1 MDPFNNPDNP
11 NTPNNPNNP
20 NNPTQPNVFS
30 VPGYYP
36 TLEPNQFSQY
46 SSNAFA
52 SFQHSP
58 NQFAQISQNQA
69 LQQMMMRGA
78 WNFPPVQPQP
88 IPTPPVQPQP
98 IPTQSEP
105 EDDVEIV
112 PETQPPKG
120 KGKRNKGKQVVGDQ
134 PSKPKATKWTPIE
147 EEALA
152 KAFIGTSDNPTKG
165 NNQSGEGFWSKVL
178 VKFLVFMDQGPYR
191 DVDSVSSK
199 WRKMNSSINR
209 FCEEY
214 NKLYTCDRRSGW
226 NDEDVFKMA
235 LEKYKEKNEEYNVRE
250 PERPTGRDKSKKERA
265 KGKEKEKVDPNMV
278 EFTEHFK
285 MYNDVSAQKTKAKE
299 RAVEEKSRVS
309 EEKLREKM
317 SE

>member
-30 VPGYYP
+30 VSGYYP

-78 WNFPPVQPQP
+78 WNFPLVQPQP

-165 NNQSGEGFWSKVL
+165 
-178 VKFLVFMDQGPYR
+178 FL
-191 DVDSVSSK
+191 
-199 WRKMNSSINR
+199 
-209 FCEEY
+209 
-214 NKLYTCDRRSGW
+214 L
-226 NDEDVFKMA
+226 
-235 LEKYKEKNEEYNVRE
+235 
-250 PERPTGRDKSKKERA
+250 
-265 KGKEKEKVDPNMV
+265 
-278 EFTEHFK
+278 
-285 MYNDVSAQKTKAKE
+285 
-299 RAVEEKSRVS
+299 
-309 EEKLREKM
+309 
-317 SE
+317 

>member
-1 MDPFNNPDNP
+1 MDPFNNPN
-11 NTPNNPNNP
+11 NPNNPNYPTNP

-46 SSNAFA
+46 SSNSFA

-58 NQFAQISQNQA
+58 NQFAQFSQNQA

-78 WNFPPVQPQP
+78 YNFPLN
-88 IPTPPVQPQP
+88 PTPPVQPQL
-98 IPTQSEP
+98 IPMQPFQQSEP
-105 EDDVEIV
+105 EDDVEVV

-134 PSKPKATKWTPIE
+134 PSKPKSTKWTPIE

-152 KAFIGTSDNPTKG
+152 KAYIGTSDHPTKG

-178 VKFLVFMDQGPYR
+178 AKFLVLMDQGPYR
-191 DVDSVSSK
+191 DIDSISSK
-199 WRKMNSSINR
+199 WRKMNSSVNR

-214 NKLYTCDRRSGW
+214 NKLYTSDRCRDMS
-226 NDEDVFKMA
+226 DDDVFKKA
-235 LEKYKEKNEEYNVRE
+235 LDKYKQHNCDN
-250 PERPTGRDKSKKERA
+250 
-265 KGKEKEKVDPNMV
+265 PN
-278 EFTEHFK
+278 F
-285 MYNDVSAQKTKAKE
+285 
-299 RAVEEKSRVS
+299 
-309 EEKLREKM
+309 
-317 SE
+317 

>member
-11 NTPNNPNNP
+11 NTP

-178 VKFLVFMDQGPYR
+178 AKFLVLRDQGPYR

-214 NKLYTCDRRSGW
+214 NKLYTSDRRSGW
-226 NDEDVFKMA
+226 NDEDVFK
-235 LEKYKEKNEEYNVRE
+235 NGV
-250 PERPTGRDKSKKERA
+250 
-265 KGKEKEKVDPNMV
+265 GKV
-278 EFTEHFK
+278 
-285 MYNDVSAQKTKAKE
+285 
-299 RAVEEKSRVS
+299 
-309 EEKLREKM
+309 
-317 SE
+317 

>member
-1 MDPFNNPDNP
+1 MDPFNNPENP
-11 NTPNNPNNP
+11 NTSNNPNTP

-52 SFQHSP
+52 SFQQSP
-58 NQFAQISQNQA
+58 NQFTQISQNQA

-98 IPTQSEP
+98 IPTPPVQSEP

-134 PSKPKATKWTPIE
+134 TSKPKAIKWTPIE

-152 KAFIGTSDNPTKG
+152 KAFIGTSDNPVKG
-165 NNQSGEGFWSKVL
+165 NNQPGDGFWSKVL
-178 VKFLVFMDQGPYR
+178 TKFLAMMDQGPYR
-191 DVDSVSSK
+191 DIDSVSSK
-199 WRKMNSSINR
+199 WRKLNSTVNR

-214 NKLYTCDRRSGW
+214 NKLYTSDRRSGW

-235 LEKYKEKNEEYNVRE
+235 LEKYKQNNQV
-250 PERPTGRDKSKKERA
+250 PTFLTFARGW
-265 KGKEKEKVDPNMV
+265 
-278 EFTEHFK
+278 F
-285 MYNDVSAQKTKAKE
+285 
-299 RAVEEKSRVS
+299 
-309 EEKLREKM
+309 
-317 SE
+317 